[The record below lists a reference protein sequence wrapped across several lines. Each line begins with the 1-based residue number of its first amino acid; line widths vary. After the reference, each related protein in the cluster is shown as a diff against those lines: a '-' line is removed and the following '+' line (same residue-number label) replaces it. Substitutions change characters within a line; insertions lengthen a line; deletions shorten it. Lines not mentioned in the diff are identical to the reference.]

1 MSEVLDPRAY
11 LEELRGLQAAVT
23 AAVSQAQAL
32 DEELKPLAL
41 ADDLDLDGVLFNLE
55 RAEERALQAVRACEI
70 LLATE
75 GLPLE

>member
-1 MSEVLDPRAY
+1 MSGR
-11 LEELRGLQAAVT
+11 
-23 AAVSQAQAL
+23 AQAL
-32 DEELKPLAL
+32 DEELKPLAV
-41 ADDLDLDGVLFNLE
+41 AGDLDLGGVLFNLE

>member
-1 MSEVLDPRAY
+1 MSEALDPRAY
-11 LEELRGLQAAVT
+11 LEELRGLQAAIT
-23 AAVSQAQAL
+23 ATVSQAQAL

-41 ADDLDLDGVLFNLE
+41 AGDLDLDTLFAHLE
-55 RAEERALQAVRACEI
+55 RAEERILQAVRACEI

>member
-32 DEELKPLAL
+32 DEELKPLAV
-41 ADDLDLDGVLFNLE
+41 AGDLYLTGVVFNLE